1 MKPKESF
8 ECVECGKLS
17 IDVYWIHPIS
27 GWIIKPESGLP
38 WCAQCYENRIRKA
51 VRNSRLARERKKKEM
66 VDAELWRDGRKKETD
81 SLGDIFVENVES
93 IRRQGL

>member
-8 ECVECGKLS
+8 ECVQCGKLS

-38 WCAQCYENRIRKA
+38 WCARCYEEKIREWTK
-51 VRNSRLARERKKKEM
+51 RKGKIRERKEREKE
-66 VDAELWRDGRKKETD
+66 AERKRQTKE
-81 SLGDIFVENVES
+81 SVGDIFLDSVE
-93 IRRQGL
+93 I